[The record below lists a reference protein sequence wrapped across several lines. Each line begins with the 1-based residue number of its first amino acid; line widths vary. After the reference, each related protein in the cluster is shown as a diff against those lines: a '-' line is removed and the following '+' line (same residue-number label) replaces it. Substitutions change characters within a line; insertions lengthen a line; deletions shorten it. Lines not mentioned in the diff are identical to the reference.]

1 MRDAARLTDIRALE
15 EVRAAFVKFRDE
27 TNQALTEVDIEVQRA
42 VNWVRNEQAAYWKQQ
57 ERKRHELLEHAKA
70 ELRRAQF
77 PTTDGKIPSAIE
89 QKKAVAKAEAAVEE
103 ARDKIQSV
111 RKWSRLLE
119 REVAEYTGLAQPLTG
134 AIDSDIPR
142 AIALLDRMAGSVE
155 SYLAVAPAEG
165 DDEKTRAAEDAGGSM
180 ARPTE
185 EASAPK
191 RYALPLIRADRA
203 NLRARLERCA
213 AEAPDEVRLLP
224 ASSDRTPRLSEQDA
238 DRLTELNLE
247 QSPTD
252 PNDRVVIEP
261 GGLDDE
267 SPVLLRLPSRDASEP
282 GAAWVIGSTLKEPA
296 AGEALVVPMFRLL
309 QGRRDLRPLMDLPP
323 GALVVFDR
331 RGIAALYRPD
341 DQQIWQPS

>member
-27 TNQALTEVDIEVQRA
+27 TNRALMEVDIEAQRA

-103 ARDKIQSV
+103 AREKIENV

-119 REVAEYTGLAQPLTG
+119 RELAEYTGLAQPLAG

-142 AIALLDRMAGSVE
+142 AIALLDRMTGSVE
-155 SYLAVAPAEG
+155 SYLAVAPVAG
-165 DDEKTRAAEDAGGSM
+165 DDEEGRAADEAGGSM

-185 EASAPK
+185 AAAPK

-203 NLRARLERCA
+203 DLRARLERCA
-213 AEAPDEVRLLP
+213 AEAPDEVRLL
-224 ASSDRTPRLSEQDA
+224 SGSGERSPRLSENDA
-238 DRLTELNLE
+238 TRIGELSFE
-247 QSPTD
+247 SAPTD

-267 SPVLLRLPSRDASEP
+267 SPVLLRLPPREADEP
-282 GAAWVIGSTLKEPA
+282 GPAWVIGSTLKDPPA
-296 AGEALVVPMFRLL
+296 SEALVVPTFRLL

-331 RGIAALYRPD
+331 RGIAAVYGPD
-341 DQQIWQPS
+341 DQQRWQPA